1 MFKLGVASEA
11 ENLDEKLEEK
21 VYILDENGELVEVE
35 NEAN

>member
-1 MFKLGVASEA
+1 MFKLGVATEA

-21 VYILDENGELVEVE
+21 VYILNENGELVEVE

>member
-35 NEAN
+35 NEDN

>member
-1 MFKLGVASEA
+1 MFKFGVATEA

-21 VYILDENGELVEVE
+21 VYILNENGELVEVE

>member
-1 MFKLGVASEA
+1 MFKLGVATEA

-21 VYILDENGELVEVE
+21 VYILNKNGELVEVE

>member
-1 MFKLGVASEA
+1 MFKLGVATEA

-21 VYILDENGELVEVE
+21 VYILNENGELVEAE

>member
-1 MFKLGVASEA
+1 MFKLGVATEA